1 MDKSSLLIILTGK
14 TASGKDTIISQLL
27 PRFPNLKRITTT
39 TSRKK
44 RFGEQDGLDYRF
56 ISEDQFR
63 QKIANGEL
71 IEYVEYGGNLY
82 GTEKKELEN
91 VLKQDMIWRIDPSR
105 AGNINDFIKA
115 SFPQDLANKLL
126 KRVLVIYITVSDD
139 IVIERLKK
147 RGLTQ
152 EEIEKRMQT
161 DAKDWQNFK
170 EKYDYVVENVPGK
183 LSQTVEKICQIIE
196 DHARG
201 SL

>member
-14 TASGKDTIISQLL
+14 TASGKDTIISNLL
-27 PRFPNLKRITTT
+27 PKFPNLKRIITT

-56 ISEDQFR
+56 TSEDQFR

-91 VLKQDMIWRIDPSR
+91 VLKQDMIWKIDPSR
-105 AGNINDFIKA
+105 AGNIHDFIKS
-115 SFPQDLANKLL
+115 SFPQELSNKLL
-126 KRVLVIYITVSDD
+126 KRVLVIYITVPPGV
-139 IVIERLKK
+139 VIERLKK

-152 EEIEKRMQT
+152 GEIEKRMQT
-161 DAKDWQNFK
+161 DAKDWRNFK

-183 LSQTVEKICQIIE
+183 LVETINQVCKIIE
-196 DHARG
+196 NRRQ
-201 SL
+201 S